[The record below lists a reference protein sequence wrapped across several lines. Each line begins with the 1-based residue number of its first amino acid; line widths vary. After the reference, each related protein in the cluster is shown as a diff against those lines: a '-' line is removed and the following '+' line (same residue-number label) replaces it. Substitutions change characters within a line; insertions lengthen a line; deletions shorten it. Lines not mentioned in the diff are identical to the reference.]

1 MEGDLNSPSSADG
14 VAVSSAAGAG
24 KAGSHR
30 ISNILRKRE
39 SMPPRTQR
47 VRAADPA
54 NGQRSDFVRPKTAN
68 QAVAE
73 ALRRDITS
81 GRFPPGSWIVQENV
95 VELYGVSRIPIRE
108 ALKTLEAEEYV
119 TYVPHSGYRVAELGL
134 EELQEV
140 FRLRAILEDVLIRDA
155 MPHVTDEII
164 EQMRVQM
171 AEMDTAAAADDLVA
185 VGLANRQFHFLTFQ
199 ESRMAR
205 TKRIVTQL
213 YNTADA
219 YRPLYAHLMDLS
231 KVNSE
236 HVMLTDAMAQRD
248 VQKVLALH
256 QAHRSHAIDH
266 LTQALTAEQAGS
278 VT

>member
-1 MEGDLNSPSSADG
+1 
-14 VAVSSAAGAG
+14 
-24 KAGSHR
+24 
-30 ISNILRKRE
+30 
-39 SMPPRTQR
+39 MPPRTQR

-155 MPHVTDEII
+155 MPHVTDEIV

-171 AEMDTAAAADDLVA
+171 AEMDKAAAADDLVA

-236 HVMLTDAMAQRD
+236 HVLLADAVAQRD

-266 LTQALTAEQAGS
+266 LTQALTEEQAGS
-278 VT
+278 AS

>member
-1 MEGDLNSPSSADG
+1 
-14 VAVSSAAGAG
+14 
-24 KAGSHR
+24 
-30 ISNILRKRE
+30 
-39 SMPPRTQR
+39 MPPRTQR

-155 MPHVTDEII
+155 MPHVTDEIV
-164 EQMRVQM
+164 EQMREQM
-171 AEMDTAAAADDLVA
+171 AEMDKAAAADDLVA

-236 HVMLTDAMAQRD
+236 HVLLTDAMAQRD

-256 QAHRSHAIDH
+256 QAHRAHAIDH
-266 LTQALTAEQAGS
+266 LTQALTEEQAGS
-278 VT
+278 AT

>member
-1 MEGDLNSPSSADG
+1 M
-14 VAVSSAAGAG
+14 
-24 KAGSHR
+24 
-30 ISNILRKRE
+30 
-39 SMPPRTQR
+39 
-47 VRAADPA
+47 
-54 NGQRSDFVRPKTAN
+54 
-68 QAVAE
+68 
-73 ALRRDITS
+73 
-81 GRFPPGSWIVQENV
+81 

-155 MPHVTDEII
+155 MPHVTDEIV

-171 AEMDTAAAADDLVA
+171 AEMDKAAAADDLVA

-236 HVMLTDAMAQRD
+236 HVLLTDAMAQRD
-248 VQKVLALH
+248 VQKVLDLH

-266 LTQALTAEQAGS
+266 LTQALTEEQAGS
-278 VT
+278 AT